1 MSKIDKP
8 QLDRFRFDAL
18 AEPERKLW
26 GLRQIAGALGV
37 SVKKAR
43 RLATIEG
50 VPIYRPVGS
59 ATYFAWRSEL
69 HAWLRGAWPHEGGKA
84 GRL

>member
-18 AEPERKLW
+18 AEPDRKLW
-26 GLRQIAGALGV
+26 GLGQIAEAIGV

-43 RLATIEG
+43 RLAMTEG

-59 ATYFAWRSEL
+59 NTYFAWRSEL
-69 HAWLRGAWPHEGGKA
+69 QAWLRGAWPQEGPKS